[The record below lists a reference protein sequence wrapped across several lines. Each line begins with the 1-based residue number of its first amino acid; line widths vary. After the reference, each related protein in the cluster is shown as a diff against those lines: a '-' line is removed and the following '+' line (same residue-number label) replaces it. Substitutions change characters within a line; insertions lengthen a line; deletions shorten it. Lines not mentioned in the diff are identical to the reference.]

1 MGLSKRIFE
10 SDIDVLG
17 FLRAETVTITNGAVV
32 GKVWKCTNIDG
43 SGEWADADA
52 VSSPLTTKG
61 DVFVYSTTNTRLGVG
76 TDGQILSSDSAEV
89 TGLKWIDAPTGGGAS
104 LTKSVNQTTH
114 GFTVGNAIRHNGT
127 IWVKA
132 QADSLANSGT
142 VGIVETV
149 TDVDNFDYAFGG
161 FLAGAYTNGVSYFL
175 SPTTAGLIITEPS
188 YSLGQ
193 IREFIGTGTPDGLLI
208 ELDLGDEITSVDT
221 ILTTKGDLVTY
232 DTAAQRL
239 GVGTDGQILSA
250 DSVEATGLKWVDNNA
265 IQGTTSDG
273 RICYGDA
280 AAGSIQFKND
290 LHYNGTILF
299 CGLQNSAQGGFQ
311 ANGGV
316 NFGGSVRIQTGSSSV
331 AVETGYLIDATLTGG
346 ETILRFG
353 GNDTNEFLRY
363 TSDTGYLRF
372 SQYGVGARTTGTAAY
387 GLSVTAD
394 GTIIETAAGGGASAL
409 SELTDVTSATQ
420 TAGFVLA
427 SSGGAYE
434 GRALIAG
441 DIPNL
446 NGSYVDL
453 TTAQSIGGVK
463 TFSATPVFSSGI
475 RVNAQLAIDMNG
487 EAAIQ
492 WATAQSLMLI
502 QNGGSTNIELTSS
515 ATNFI
520 KPLFAPNHGTASQD
534 EVVNVCYGTSATP
547 PTASTTTE
555 GALYVQYTA

>member
-208 ELDLGDEITSVDT
+208 ELDLGDEITSADI
-221 ILTTKGDLVTY
+221 ILTTKGDLYTY
-232 DTAAQRL
+232 STTDARL
-239 GVGTDGQILSA
+239 GVGTNGQILSA
-250 DSVEATGLKWVDNNA
+250 NSATATGLEW
-265 IQGTTSDG
+265 
-273 RICYGDA
+273 
-280 AAGSIQFKND
+280 
-290 LHYNGTILF
+290 
-299 CGLQNSAQGGFQ
+299 
-311 ANGGV
+311 
-316 NFGGSVRIQTGSSSV
+316 
-331 AVETGYLIDATLTGG
+331 IDAPT
-346 ETILRFG
+346 
-353 GNDTNEFLRY
+353 
-363 TSDTGYLRF
+363 
-372 SQYGVGARTTGTAAY
+372 
-387 GLSVTAD
+387 
-394 GTIIETAAGGGASAL
+394 GGGATTL

-427 SSGGAYE
+427 SSGGAYA

-520 KPLFAPNHGTASQD
+520 KPLFAPDHGTASQD
-534 EVVNVCYGTSATP
+534 EVINVCYGTSATP

-555 GALYVQYTA
+555 GALYIQYTA